1 MPLPEIKHPIFKL
14 VVPSTKK
21 TISYRPYTVKE
32 EKLLLTVRMS
42 DDLEEVTE
50 TLKQII
56 NNCILDDIDV
66 DKLAMFDIEYIFI
79 NLRKVS
85 VSNEVEMFITHEN
98 KKIPFIVDL
107 DQIKVV
113 FKSDHSNVIQINDD
127 LGIKMKYPNMKQM
140 LKLEEIYSEPE
151 YDNKKVDDYLF
162 NIFIECIDNIFDN
175 NKVYNEFTKEELET
189 FVLSLPAENNKD
201 ILKFFRTMPTLE
213 HTVNVKLPD
222 GTMKEAKLSGLRD
235 FFTF

>member
-14 VVPSTKK
+14 IVPSTKK

-98 KKIPFIVDL
+98 KKIPFIVNL

-113 FKSDHSNVIQINDD
+113 FKSDHSNIIQINDD

-175 NKVYNEFTKEELET
+175 IKVYNEFTK
-189 FVLSLPAENNKD
+189 
-201 ILKFFRTMPTLE
+201 
-213 HTVNVKLPD
+213 
-222 GTMKEAKLSGLRD
+222 
-235 FFTF
+235 

>member
-14 VVPSTKK
+14 TIPSTKK
-21 TISYRPYTVKE
+21 TVSYRPYTVKE

-42 DDLEEVTE
+42 DDLEEVIE
-50 TLKQII
+50 TLKQVI
-56 NNCILDDIDV
+56 NNCILDDINI
-66 DKLAMFDIEYIFI
+66 DKLAMFDIEYIFV

-85 VSNEVEMFITHEN
+85 VSNEVEMFITHED
-98 KKIPFIVDL
+98 KKIPFTLDL

-113 FKSDHSNVIQINDD
+113 FKPDHTNVIQINED

-140 LKLEEIYSEPE
+140 LRLDEIYGEPE
-151 YDNKKVDDYLF
+151 YDGKKVDDYLF
-162 NIFIECIDNIFDN
+162 EIFIDCIDNIFDN
-175 NKVYNEFTKEELET
+175 KKVYTEFTREELEI
-189 FVLSLPAENNKD
+189 FMLSLPVENNKK
-201 ILKFFRTMPTLE
+201 ILEFFRTMPTLE
-213 HTVNVKLPD
+213 HTVSVKLPD